1 MQSRLGPSSSTGLA
15 WYHYSYPHQLG
26 QESLAMPHQL
36 GQESLAMEWANEIET
51 MLTSPGYSAAQRWRP
66 AREQKHYKP
75 RDRTKSRSPARG
87 LDERLSSAEDSCT
100 MT

>member
-1 MQSRLGPSSSTGLA
+1 
-15 WYHYSYPHQLG
+15 
-26 QESLAMPHQL
+26 
-36 GQESLAMEWANEIET
+36 MEWANEIET

-75 RDRTKSRSPARG
+75 RDRTNSRSPARG

-100 MT
+100 IT